1 MKGGLALK
9 KNLKT
14 YAFLLIV
21 IITAITI
28 LDNLKVSDAA
38 GELQENRD
46 KLELKVARLEKELET
61 VSNAKTELL
70 EDNKGLEENLL
81 HLEEEV
87 KALKSSVA
95 TKDFNEAVAAI
106 ESFKSKQTFKET
118 MEFLAASN
126 GIGTS
131 TLDREGNCPCSFAF
145 QGDSIEWMPNAILDL
160 QGFSIEKEK
169 ILLTYNTVNYLEHD
183 YQFVMAKE
191 AGWKDSTKKW
201 RIEGITLLDKETN

>member
-1 MKGGLALK
+1 LK
-9 KNLKT
+9 KQLKT

-21 IITAITI
+21 IITAIAI

-46 KLELKVARLEKELET
+46 KLELKVARLEKEFET

-70 EDNKGLEENLL
+70 EDNKRLEENLL
-81 HLEEEV
+81 QLEEEV
-87 KALKSSVA
+87 RALKSSVA
-95 TKDFNEAVAAI
+95 TNDFKDAVAAI

-118 MEFLAASN
+118 LEFLAASN
-126 GIGTS
+126 GVGAG
-131 TLDREGNCPCSFAF
+131 TLDREGNCPCSFTF
-145 QGDSIEWMPNAILDL
+145 QGDSIEWIPNAILDL
-160 QGFSIEKEK
+160 QAFSIDKEK

-191 AGWKDSTKKW
+191 AGWKDFTKKW
-201 RIEGITLLDKETN
+201 RIVGIKLVEKETN